1 MLLDILPTQK
11 RKAISLTPLIDVVFI
26 LLLFFMLSTSF
37 IRWKEITI
45 SSAQGSTE
53 STRNIVKVELTSES
67 GRFLVNGTRFESD
80 DLASVIQLVQQQP
93 DSLFAI
99 AANPQVSTQALVDL
113 LEHFKQAGAQHVSL
127 TAFVP

>member
-1 MLLDILPTQK
+1 MLLDLVPTQK

-67 GRFLVNGTRFESD
+67 GRFIVNGTRFESD
-80 DLASVIQLVQQQP
+80 DLASVTQLIQQQP

-127 TAFVP
+127 TAIVP

>member
-1 MLLDILPTQK
+1 
-11 RKAISLTPLIDVVFI
+11 
-26 LLLFFMLSTSF
+26 MLSTSF

-67 GRFLVNGTRFESD
+67 GRFIVNGTRFESD
-80 DLASVIQLVQQQP
+80 DLASVTQLIQQQP
-93 DSLFAI
+93 DSLFST

-113 LEHFKQAGAQHVSL
+113 LEHFNQAGAQHVSL
-127 TAFVP
+127 TAIVP

>member
-1 MLLDILPTQK
+1 MLLDILPAQK

-53 STRNIVKVELTSES
+53 STRSIVKVELISES
-67 GRFLVNGTRFESD
+67 GRFLVNGTKYESD
-80 DLASVIQLVQQQP
+80 DLESVNQIIQLQP
-93 DSLFAI
+93 DSVFAI
-99 AANPQVSTQALVDL
+99 AASPKISTQALIDL

-127 TAFVP
+127 TAIVP